1 MNRPKNPTEKKE
13 RKRKNPSS
21 TTRENH
27 EEFQRNNPGRRA
39 PTVEKGRERIVNED
53 EQLKAVNYR
62 EDNAQSPAQNL
73 ADQEILPS
81 SPQENENERLE
92 AANDNS
98 EVHPRPP
105 KVN

>member
-1 MNRPKNPTEKKE
+1 MNRPKNPTEKK
-13 RKRKNPSS
+13 RKRNKPSP
-21 TTRENH
+21 TKRENH
-27 EEFQRNNPGRRA
+27 EEFQRTIPGRRTPA
-39 PTVEKGRERIVNED
+39 VEKGRERIVNED

-73 ADQEILPS
+73 ADQENLPA
-81 SPQENENERLE
+81 SPEQNESERTE
-92 AANDNS
+92 APNDNN